1 MAEQDCFRASLLTN
15 EYPEAELQINCTRN
29 GKIEI
34 NEDESY
40 RLTVTS
46 NRIAIDAATDL
57 GALHGLETLLQLL
70 QNNSTS
76 ITFQLLKYQMHHV
89 LLGED

>member
-1 MAEQDCFRASLLTN
+1 MN
-15 EYPEAELQINCTRN
+15 IPAELQINCTRN

-46 NRIAIDAATDL
+46 NRIAIDATTDL
-57 GALHGLETLLQLL
+57 GALHGLETLC
-70 QNNSTS
+70 NYYKTTVSYY
-76 ITFQLLKYQMHHV
+76 FQLLKYQMHHV
-89 LLGED
+89 LP

>member
-1 MAEQDCFRASLLTN
+1 MN
-15 EYPEAELQINCTRN
+15 IPAELQINCTRN

-46 NRIAIDAATDL
+46 NRIAIDATRL

>member
-1 MAEQDCFRASLLTN
+1 MNIPT
-15 EYPEAELQINCTRN
+15 ELQINCTRN

-46 NRIAIDAATDL
+46 KIAIDATTTDL

-76 ITFQLLKYQMHHV
+76 ITFHC
-89 LLGED
+89 